1 MATRRKPAALEEEA
15 VFYGS
20 GNVFADLGFANAGEL
35 LARAELLRQL
45 THIVE
50 RRRLTQADVARLLG
64 LKQPDVSKLV
74 RGRFLRRFS
83 TDRLMRFLTALGHD
97 VDIVVRP
104 KVRGRKPAQ
113 LRVVGVDRQAA

>member
-1 MATRRKPAALEEEA
+1 MATRKKPAAVEEEP

-20 GNVFADLGFANAGEL
+20 GNVFADLGLANADEL

-45 THIVE
+45 TTIVE
-50 RRRLTQADVARLLG
+50 RRRLTQVDVARILH
-64 LKQPDVSKLV
+64 LKQPDVSKLL

-104 KVRGRKPAQ
+104 KARGRRPAQ
-113 LRVVGVDRQAA
+113 VRVVGVDRRAA